1 MESKD
6 IQLESKSP
14 KVPLYVSV
22 YEELY
27 NRIKGG
33 EFKPGDKLPGEHSLA
48 ESMNVSR
55 GTLRQALLLLQED
68 GIIINRQGKG
78 NFITTNTS
86 GLGGGLERVCHIPLE
101 FSKSQ
106 CDVILEDVVYQP
118 STKIIEENLQLDRT
132 KLLVVFELLFKIDE
146 EIVGNSGIFIPYEI
160 LDEYNVSLD
169 DKEEMKNFILNYKDN
184 NVANSRID
192 IRIVEARETIA
203 KRLNIDEGET
213 LICFYEITYSELGIP
228 NMYLKSYCIP
238 RYFDF
243 YINSRK

>member
-1 MESKD
+1 MESQE
-6 IQLESKSP
+6 IQCENKNSR
-14 KVPLYVSV
+14 VPLYVSA
-22 YEELY
+22 YEKLY
-27 NRIKGG
+27 NRIKSG

-48 ESMNVSR
+48 DSMNISR

-78 NFITTNTS
+78 NFITTNAN
-86 GLGGGLERVCHIPLE
+86 GLGNGLERVSHIPLK

-106 CDVILEDVVYQP
+106 CDVILDEVVYQP
-118 STKIIEENLQLDRT
+118 STKIIEENLQLERT
-132 KLLVVFELLFKIDE
+132 KLIAIFELVFKVDG
-146 EIVGNSGIFIPYEI
+146 EIIGSSGIFLPYEI
-160 LDEYNVSLD
+160 LDESNVSLENN
-169 DKEEMKNFILNYKDN
+169 EEMKNFILDYKDN
-184 NVANSRID
+184 NVANSHINVRV
-192 IRIVEARETIA
+192 VEARESTA

-213 LICFYEITYSELGIP
+213 LVCFYEIAYSELGIP